1 MPADLPKVRS
11 DTILTASA
19 TLICALFLILV
30 LAQPAFTRAG
40 VQRCTHG
47 IDHAFLVLLPA
58 I

>member
-1 MPADLPKVRS
+1 MPADPPKVRS

-40 VQRCTHG
+40 EQRCTYG

-58 I
+58 V